1 MKRRRVHHAA
11 RRRGLTMRIP
21 RVGSIADKPAN
32 FSESRFEGLALRM
45 GASLSI
51 VGFAAGGP
59 ADIIARLISQWL
71 SERLAQQFI
80 VTMIVRTPLL
90 SIRLSMALK
99 PGRISM
105 GSAPLTAAS

>member
-1 MKRRRVHHAA
+1 
-11 RRRGLTMRIP
+11 
-21 RVGSIADKPAN
+21 
-32 FSESRFEGLALRM
+32 M

-71 SERLAQQFI
+71 SEWLAQQFI

-99 PGRISM
+99 PGLVSM
-105 GSAPLTAAS
+105 GSAPLTAASDLRKTDCAARISRGERSPRASTVV

>member
-1 MKRRRVHHAA
+1 
-11 RRRGLTMRIP
+11 
-21 RVGSIADKPAN
+21 
-32 FSESRFEGLALRM
+32 M

-99 PGRISM
+99 PGLVSM
-105 GSAPLTAAS
+105 GSAPLTAASIVFARPFVT